1 MAELPPLDEQETQL
15 RQKLL
20 KRLGIAGA
28 MALVLLGVLAF
39 FDYLA
44 TRREEPP
51 AKVFTKPVP
60 VPPKKEVTQPLSSST
75 SSTNLLTESTSTTL
89 APPEAPAKG
98 EAPTNA
104 STTAAIKPAATQ
116 TPPTPAKPSVQ
127 PASGT
132 ARTQPTVPEASAAP
146 SIESPRPTSPIRSE
160 AATASPRAVPVPP
173 TAPAGSGL
181 ARLLSGYAVQAGVF
195 TNARA
200 AEELHAKLALN
211 GIPST
216 LEARVQIGPFK
227 TKAEAEAAK
236 KKLKELGIEG
246 LLIPPSGRR

>member
-1 MAELPPLDEQETQL
+1 MAEHAPLDEQETQL

-39 FDYLA
+39 FDYLS

-60 VPPKKEVTQPLSSST
+60 VPPRKEVTQPLSSST
-75 SSTNLLTESTSTTL
+75 SSTNLSTESTTTTL
-89 APPEAPAKG
+89 PPPEAPARS
-98 EAPTNA
+98 EAPA
-104 STTAAIKPAATQ
+104 STPTAVPAKPSATP
-116 TPPTPAKPSVQ
+116 TSPTPAKPSVQ
-127 PASGT
+127 PPPGAT
-132 ARTQPTVPEASAAP
+132 RTQITVPEASAAP
-146 SIESPRPTSPIRSE
+146 SIESPRPQPIRSE

-173 TAPAGSGL
+173 PAPAASGL

-227 TKAEAEAAK
+227 TRAEAEAAK
-236 KKLKELGIEG
+236 KKLKELGIDG